1 MFTLQKVS
9 SEFKI
14 EGFHSI
20 YYFEFGKDFYH
31 TPEKHNFWE
40 MVYVDKGEII
50 ATGDGIGYTL
60 SQNQLIFHEPNEIHS
75 HISNHKVA
83 NNMLVI
89 SFTCKSPAM
98 DFFRKK
104 TFTLDKTAKTLISLF
119 ADEAKNALGKIPDDY
134 RDKNDLDFSK
144 APFGSVQLLS
154 CYFSELLIKLTRAE
168 NELLSRLSYN
178 ESSRAI
184 AETTTIETILRFFE
198 ENVNKPLSL
207 KELCAHFMLGKSQLS
222 KIFKEYTNESPMS
235 YFSKIK
241 ITEAKRLLRENNM
254 TACEIADFL
263 GYSSIH
269 TFSRAFKEQTGFS
282 PTDYKRGIL

>member
-1 MFTLQKVS
+1 MFTMQKIL

-20 YYFEFGKDFYH
+20 YSFEFGKDFYH
-31 TPEKHNFWE
+31 TPEKHDFWE

-50 ATGDGIGYTL
+50 ATSDSIGCTL
-60 SQNQLIFHEPNEIHS
+60 SQNQVIFHEPNEIHS

-89 SFTCKSPAM
+89 SFTCKSSAM
-98 DFFRKK
+98 DFFKKK
-104 TFTLDKTAKTLISLF
+104 TFTLDKTTKTLLMLF
-119 ADEAKNALGKIPDDY
+119 AEEAKSALGKIPDDY
-134 RDKNDLDFSK
+134 NSKNDLDFSS

-154 CYFSELLIKLTRAE
+154 CYLSEFLIKLSRAE

-178 ESSRAI
+178 ESAREI
-184 AETTTIETILRFFE
+184 AEATTIETIIRFFE
-198 ENVNKPLSL
+198 ENINKPLTL
-207 KELCAHFMLGKSQLS
+207 KELCGHFMLGKSQLS
-222 KIFKEYTNESPMS
+222 KIFKEYTNQSPMA
-235 YFSKIK
+235 YFAKIK
-241 ITEAKRLLRENNM
+241 TAEAKRLLRENNM
-254 TACEIADFL
+254 TTCEIADFL

-282 PTDYKRGIL
+282 PTDDKNGIL